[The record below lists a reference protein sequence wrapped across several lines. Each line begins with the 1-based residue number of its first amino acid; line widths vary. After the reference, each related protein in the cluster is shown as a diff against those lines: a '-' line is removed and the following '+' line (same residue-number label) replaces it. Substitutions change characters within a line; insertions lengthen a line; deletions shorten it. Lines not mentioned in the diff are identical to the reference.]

1 MKQGLKPIVIINKV
15 DRPTARVKDVES
27 EILDMFIEME
37 VNEDLL
43 DYPVYYASGRE
54 GWAVSDISEITAPT
68 KNGVKCVMDAIV
80 EHVPYP
86 K

>member
-1 MKQGLKPIVIINKV
+1 
-15 DRPTARVKDVES
+15 
-27 EILDMFIEME
+27 MFIEME